1 MGFHDVENRAWKE
14 LVPGVRVRTFWGEE
28 MLVAHVAVD
37 EKAIVPLHSHPHEQG
52 GMVISGEMEF
62 IVDGI
67 TRVVKAGESYI
78 IPGNV
83 EHQAI
88 GLKNSQLFEIFCPVR
103 EEYKF

>member
-28 MLVAHVAVD
+28 MLVAHVEVD

-88 GLKNSQLFEIFCPVR
+88 GLKYSQLFEIFCPVR